1 MNKPFAPPCPPPE
14 ELTLFHYRELEEAER
29 LRVENHLQQCG
40 ACRRELEQLQSTLAR
55 LPKEQ
60 REFSAAELRAFHQR
74 LNQRLR
80 SRQRHAL
87 RPAMGWSLAAATAVL
102 LLVTLHAPSP
112 PSRPAPP
119 GAAQVGGV
127 AQRLPDP
134 DLLLNMELL
143 EKLDMLQELE
153 GSGVSG

>member
-1 MNKPFAPPCPPPE
+1 MNKPSVPPCPPPE
-14 ELTLFHYRELEEAER
+14 DLTLFHYGELDAAER

-40 ACRRELEQLQSTLAR
+40 ACRRELEQLRSTLAR
-55 LPKEQ
+55 LPQEE
-60 REFSAAELRAFHQR
+60 RNFSATELRAFGQR
-74 LNQRLR
+74 LDQRLR
-80 SRQRHAL
+80 SRQRHPL
-87 RPAMGWSLAAATAVL
+87 RPAVGWSLAAATAVL
-102 LLVTLHAPSP
+102 LLVTLHSPSP
-112 PSRPAPP
+112 TTQPAPP